1 MAHLSSSPRCS
12 NLLASDE
19 VGARGA
25 VHELAA
31 SRATLDVRQDA
42 RIFAGHVTRAIL
54 LHAHNRARVV
64 ERLFVLARS
73 FARAVLD
80 GETEAIGVR
89 RTAGEENGS
98 GGGRNLG
105 ADEGATR
112 RVKTKQFT
120 VWSVD
125 ARVAQR
131 NSPAVKLSHRTKQ
144 TRIRNLPKSSRKI
157 SSSPKRDPYEKN
169 TQKPTW
175 TGKQSL

>member
-1 MAHLSSSPRCS
+1 VANLSSSPRCS

-42 RIFAGHVTRAIL
+42 RIVAGHVTRAIL
-54 LHAHNRARVV
+54 LHAHNRARVI

-73 FARAVLD
+73 FARAVLE

-89 RTAGEENGS
+89 RTAGEENGG

-120 VWSVD
+120 VWLVA
-125 ARVAQR
+125 ARKETA
-131 NSPAVKLSHRTKQ
+131 PLYALS
-144 TRIRNLPKSSRKI
+144 
-157 SSSPKRDPYEKN
+157 
-169 TQKPTW
+169 
-175 TGKQSL
+175 

>member
-12 NLLASDE
+12 NLLASDK

-64 ERLFVLARS
+64 ERLFILARS

-112 RVKTKQFT
+112 RVKTKQCI
-120 VWSVD
+120 VWLVA
-125 ARVAQR
+125 ARLAQR
-131 NSPAVKLSHRTKQ
+131 NSPPHREKQ
-144 TRIRNLPKSSRKI
+144 TRIRNLPKLSRKI
-157 SSSPKRDPYEKN
+157 SSRDPYEKHPKRSTN
-169 TQKPTW
+169 
-175 TGKQSL
+175 G

>member
-1 MAHLSSSPRCS
+1 MAQLSFSPLCS
-12 NLLASDE
+12 NLLAGDK

-25 VHELAA
+25 VHELAGT
-31 SRATLDVRQDA
+31 RATLDVRHDA

-73 FARAVLD
+73 FARAVLK

-89 RTAGEENGS
+89 RTAGEENGRS
-98 GGGRNLG
+98 GGRNLG

-120 VWSVD
+120 HRLVA
-125 ARVAQR
+125 ARVARR
-131 NSPAVKLSHRTKQ
+131 NSPRALS
-144 TRIRNLPKSSRKI
+144 SVS
-157 SSSPKRDPYEKN
+157 
-169 TQKPTW
+169 W
-175 TGKQSL
+175 G